1 MFLQNVPFLTDNVA
15 AIAQI
20 GGFGIGIIF
29 GATVLLTN
37 FCTMGAIADA
47 VTHQDYR
54 RFRSWVFAAAVA
66 LAGTQTL
73 VAVGA
78 LDLSQTIYLQGRMNW
93 LGAVLGGLIFGF
105 GMVLSG
111 GCPSRN
117 VARAGAGDLR
127 AVIILL
133 VLAVGASVTMTG
145 LLAPFRLMLERET
158 SLGFPFG
165 AAPSLDALAA
175 AVFGNGSGRI
185 VRPMMA
191 ALLTGAA
198 LLYCFGD
205 ASFRSSWKHI
215 LGGGIIGLT
224 AVAGWV
230 VTTMAQDEF
239 TVMAPPPSSLTFV
252 RPVAES
258 IVYFT
263 RYTGIQSMGFSVAVV
278 LGAVFGAMI
287 VALATGRFR
296 ISGFADHA
304 DTRRNLAGATLMGVG
319 GILALGCTIGQGVVG
334 ISTMAAASFLAFAAM
349 ALGAVAGVKHLA
361 SRV

>member
-1 MFLQNVPFLTDNVA
+1 MFLQNVPFLTENVA
-15 AIAQI
+15 VIAQI
-20 GGFGIGIIF
+20 GGFGIGIVF

-47 VTHQDYR
+47 VTHGDYR

-73 VAVGA
+73 VAMGA
-78 LDLSQTIYLQGRMNW
+78 LDLRETVYLQGRMNW
-93 LGAVLGGLIFGF
+93 AGAIGGGLIFGF

-127 AVIILL
+127 AAVILL
-133 VLAVGASVTMTG
+133 VLAAFAYVTMTG
-145 LLAPFRLMLERET
+145 LLAPFRMFVERET
-158 SLGFPFG
+158 SVDFPFG
-165 AAPSLDALAA
+165 AAPSLDAFAA
-175 AVFGNGSGRI
+175 AIFGDGSGTI
-185 VRPMMA
+185 TRPFMA

-198 LLYCFGD
+198 LLYCFAD
-205 ASFRSSWKHI
+205 AGFRSSWKHM

-230 VTTMAQDEF
+230 VTTSARDEF
-239 TVMAPPPSSLTFV
+239 AVLAPPPASLSFV
-252 RPVAES
+252 RPVADS

-263 RYTGIQSMGFSVAVV
+263 RYTGIQSMGFGVAVV
-278 LGAVFGAMI
+278 LGAVVGAMI
-287 VALATGRFR
+287 VALATGKFKVT
-296 ISGFADHA
+296 GFADQA